1 MPYMWQRE
9 KRGTVHERKDIL
21 TKVTFVV
28 LIVIII
34 FVMFGKE
41 FMAFING
48 LIETGSLMDQLLR

>member
-1 MPYMWQRE
+1 M
-9 KRGTVHERKDIL
+9 RKDIL

-28 LIVIII
+28 LIVISI

-41 FMAFING
+41 FMAFIKG

>member
-1 MPYMWQRE
+1 M
-9 KRGTVHERKDIL
+9 RKDIL

-41 FMAFING
+41 FMAVING
-48 LIETGSLMDQLLR
+48 LIETESLMDQLL